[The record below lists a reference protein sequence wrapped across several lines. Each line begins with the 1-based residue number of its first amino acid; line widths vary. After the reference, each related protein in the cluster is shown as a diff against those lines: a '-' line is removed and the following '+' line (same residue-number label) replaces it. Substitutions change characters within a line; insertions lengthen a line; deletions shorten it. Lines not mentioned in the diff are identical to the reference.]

1 MPKLLVIA
9 VMVGLSLGLGL
20 VARAGVSA
28 WLDWINEPLRQPPD
42 LRLGVVARPPLT
54 GAQAGQTPAQPST
67 LPPTLAA
74 ATPVPATPTGTS
86 APRAVPGTPQRTA
99 TPVAAAT
106 LATPRPAQPV
116 AAATAS
122 SGAPLSG
129 EQRRV
134 ANTDG
139 QGVALRDGPGGG
151 RLPAKGYDEGEVV
164 TVLEQQGTWTRIRG
178 QDGREGWVLSVT
190 LSP

>member
-1 MPKLLVIA
+1 
-9 VMVGLSLGLGL
+9 
-20 VARAGVSA
+20 VSA
-28 WLDWINEPLRQPPD
+28 WLDWIDEPLRQPPD
-42 LRLGVVARPPLT
+42 LHLVRPPVT
-54 GAQAGQTPAQPST
+54 GPVTRQTQAQATT
-67 LPPTLAA
+67 LPPTLA
-74 ATPVPATPTGTS
+74 PATAVRPTSTS
-86 APRAVPGTPQRTA
+86 APQPTA
-99 TPVAAAT
+99 TPAAV
-106 LATPRPAQPV
+106 LSRATPRPAST
-116 AAATAS
+116 AAATAV
-122 SGAPLSG
+122 PLTG
-129 EQRRV
+129 QQRRV